1 MARINAVS
9 TTNEVIGLAGY
20 VTAVNGEVL
29 AFSFLYSGHDRWTAK
44 SMIDVMSETL
54 ASFGR

>member
-1 MARINAVS
+1 
-9 TTNEVIGLAGY
+9 VIALAGY

-29 AFSFLYSGHDRWTAK
+29 AFSFLYNGRDRWTAK

-54 ASFGR
+54 ASFAR